1 MCVYIHVFT
10 RAIGCTC
17 IYRVGRWYAILQW
30 LNIIGVITN
39 AFLIAYVSRWGTRYD
54 KDPEIQLWIVLGF
67 EVSARACDVMCMQM
81 CVGHKNT

>member
-1 MCVYIHVFT
+1 MYLHVLL
-10 RAIGCTC
+10 AVCT
-17 IYRVGRWYAILQW
+17 RVGRWYAILQW

-67 EVSARACDVMCMQM
+67 EVSARARASVTS
-81 CVGHKNT
+81 CVCTYMYLYSYV